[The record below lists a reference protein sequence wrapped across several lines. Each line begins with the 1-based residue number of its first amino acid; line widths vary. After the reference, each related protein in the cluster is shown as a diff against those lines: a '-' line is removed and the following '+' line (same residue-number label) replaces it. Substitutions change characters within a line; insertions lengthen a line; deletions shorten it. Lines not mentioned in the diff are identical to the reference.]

1 MTAIIKRTLVFFGKG
16 ILAIL
21 FSFIA
26 AGFLLMT
33 LPIIATIFIIPIA
46 FLGGDSLAHYLAETV
61 EEISYG
67 HIHMIV
73 FVEMV
78 LYGIFIGI
86 RRLFRIWFNRS

>member
-1 MTAIIKRTLVFFGKG
+1 MVEIIKYILVFFAKMVGA
-16 ILAIL
+16 LAI
-21 FSFIA
+21 SFIA

-46 FLGGDSLAHYLAETV
+46 FLGGDSLAHYLAEIV

-67 HIHMIV
+67 QIHIIV

-78 LYGIFIGI
+78 LLGIFIGVKK
-86 RRLFRIWFNRS
+86 LFKICFSRP